1 MMTGQTVFIIDDDD
15 AVRDSIRELVDSV
28 GLQASTYSSA
38 ADFLNNYD
46 IDMSG
51 CLVLDVR
58 MAMMSGL
65 ELQKKLNEMNS
76 ILPIIFISGHG
87 DIPMAVDAIKAGAF
101 DFIQKPYRE
110 QSLLEIINSALQKE
124 AEVRGELLANKNIE
138 NKLGSLTLREREVV
152 DLLIEVN
159 STKKV
164 AKALGISPRTVEVHR
179 QNSLKKL
186 AVSSVV
192 ELQNLIIKKTKTIS
206 DPE

>member
-1 MMTGQTVFIIDDDD
+1 MNIKQTVFIVDDDD

-28 GLQASTYSSA
+28 GLQAETYSNA

-46 IDMSG
+46 SNRSG

-65 ELQKKLNEMNS
+65 ELQKKLNDLNS

-110 QSLLEIINSALQKE
+110 QGLLEIINSALLKDAE
-124 AEVRGELLANKNIE
+124 AHDKLLNNENIE
-138 NKLGSLTLREREVV
+138 ERLASLTPREREVA
-152 DLLIEVN
+152 DLLVKGN
-159 STKKV
+159 NTKQV
-164 AKALGISPRTVEVHR
+164 ARILDISPRTVEIHR
-179 QNSLKKL
+179 QKILKKL
-186 AVSSVV
+186 AVRSVV
-192 ELQNLIIKKTKTIS
+192 ELQKFIAEKS
-206 DPE
+206 

>member
-1 MMTGQTVFIIDDDD
+1 MMTGQTVFIIDDDE

-28 GLQASTYSSA
+28 GLQAKSYSNA
-38 ADFLNNYD
+38 ADFLKHYD
-46 IDMSG
+46 LNMSG

-110 QSLLEIINSALQKE
+110 QSLLEIINSALQSD
-124 AEVRGELLANKNIE
+124 AEVRGNLLASKNIE
-138 NKLGSLTLREREVV
+138 NKLMSLTSREREVA
-152 DLLIEVN
+152 DLLVEGN
-159 STKKV
+159 NTKQV
-164 AKALGISPRTVEVHR
+164 AKVLDISPRTVEIHR
-179 QNSLKKL
+179 QNALKKL
-186 AVSSVV
+186 DVHSVV
-192 ELQNLIIKKTKTIS
+192 ELQKLIAR
-206 DPE
+206 